1 MYSSKRAL
9 VAQPLGE
16 GATMTALRP
25 FRALMILL
33 AGVAAGLVEGVIAQ
47 TTPTG
52 RAISVM
58 PVAGLSEMTPTDL
71 APCKSRNKPRVLR

>member
-16 GATMTALRP
+16 GATMTALAP
-25 FRALMILL
+25 LSALMILL
-33 AGVAAGLVEGVIAQ
+33 AGVAAGLVEGVMAQ

-52 RAISVM
+52 RAISVT
-58 PVAGLSEMTPTDL
+58 PVAASSAMTPTDL
-71 APCKSRNKPRVLR
+71 APCKSRKRPSVLR